1 MVAFVNR
8 LSEVAKITLLAVT
21 ILGGSVSRAGGWA
34 TAVLNELP
42 EFAVRN
48 EPVTV
53 TFAIKQHDIRPL
65 KALSIRISASNI
77 TTGENRDFVVREL
90 RDGLYASELNFP
102 SPGTWDWEI
111 KTGWPGPSAMP
122 RIEVIEPSEVWTQE
136 ITSYQKGA
144 SVFVAKGCI
153 TCHNNTRIQLD
164 NAISLQIGLDL
175 THYRASPNFLRQWLK
190 DPRSVRPTSTMPDQN
205 LNQVDI
211 DALVAFF
218 GVDDS

>member
-1 MVAFVNR
+1 MVTAHR
-8 LSEVAKITLLAVT
+8 LSEIAKIMLLVVT
-21 ILGGSVSRAGGWA
+21 ILGGPASHAGGWA
-34 TAVLNELP
+34 TAVLSELP

-53 TFAIKQHDIRPL
+53 TFAIKQHGIQPL
-65 KALSIRISASNI
+65 KALSIRISANNI
-77 TTGENRDFVVREL
+77 STGENRNFGVSEL
-90 RDGLYASELNFP
+90 RDGLYTSELNFP

-136 ITSYQKGA
+136 ITRYQKGA

-153 TCHNNTRIQLD
+153 TCHKNTRIQLD
-164 NAISLQIGLDL
+164 NAISLQIGIDL
-175 THYRASPNFLRQWLK
+175 THYRASPKFLRQWLK
-190 DPRSVRPTSTMPDQN
+190 NPRSVRPASAMPDQN
-205 LNQVDI
+205 LSQDDI

-218 GVDDS
+218 GVDNS